1 MSKTKK
7 DIQLV
12 EEGKRYKSMVQ
23 TLTSNS
29 VFAKCLSEVTQPSV
43 HDKLSSSLVNVT
55 FDMGASLS
63 IIRAL
68 INLEF
73 DRKWQH
79 PTTILRVNS
88 IVSKM
93 MGKYTSNF

>member
-1 MSKTKK
+1 MSNKGKT
-7 DIQLV
+7 IQLT
-12 EEGKRYKSMVQ
+12 EEGKRYKSLVH
-23 TLTSNS
+23 TLTSKS
-29 VFAKCLSEVTQPSV
+29 VFAKCLSEVTQPSI

-55 FDMGASLS
+55 YDIGASLS
-63 IIRAL
+63 IIKAL

-79 PTTILRVNS
+79 ATTILRVNS

-93 MGKYTSNF
+93 MGKYTSK